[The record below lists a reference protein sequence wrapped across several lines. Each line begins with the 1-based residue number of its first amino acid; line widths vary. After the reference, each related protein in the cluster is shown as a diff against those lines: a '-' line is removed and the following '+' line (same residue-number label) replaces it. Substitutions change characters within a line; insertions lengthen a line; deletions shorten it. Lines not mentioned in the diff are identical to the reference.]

1 MCPKKVETTF
11 YALVLAVIN
20 LGYLISYWVG
30 GFLSI
35 WLGISSEDFSNFWI
49 LILISSLQPLVTLLY
64 LVVLPD
70 ESEIGLKGV
79 ERRAQSFQSNKTS
92 EPD

>member
-1 MCPKKVETTF
+1 MPLMILAAQMCPKKVETTF

-35 WLGISSEDFSNFWI
+35 WLGISSEDFSKFWV
-49 LILISSLQPLVTLLY
+49 LILISSVQPLLTLLY
-64 LVVLPD
+64 LIFLPD
-70 ESEIGLKGV
+70 ESELGLKGV
-79 ERRAQSFQSNKTS
+79 ERSAQSF
-92 EPD
+92 